1 MVGHTKSDKKKL
13 KICRRT
19 PGFGVILLLIF
30 TRLRQVC
37 KWVSLY
43 CHLNSISR
51 QELGEIIRG
60 GDTETTAL
68 GKRKQ
73 KNPKSPLIILLP
85 VLTSSIP
92 VSVLKLRFSLSCDT
106 HRLGKDCQVCI
117 NGYRAVRTMIIG
129 VHHNQHSGHK
139 QS

>member
-1 MVGHTKSDKKKL
+1 MVEHTKSDKKVFR
-13 KICRRT
+13 ICRRA

-51 QELGEIIRG
+51 QEFREIIRG
-60 GDTETTAL
+60 ADTETTAL

-73 KNPKSPLIILLP
+73 NKKKNPLIILLP

-117 NGYRAVRTMIIG
+117 NGYRSVRTMIIG

>member
-1 MVGHTKSDKKKL
+1 MVGHTKSGKKNF
-13 KICRRT
+13 KICRRA
-19 PGFGVILLLIF
+19 PGFGVMLLLIF

-51 QELGEIIRG
+51 QEFGEIIRG

-68 GKRKQ
+68 GGKQ
-73 KNPKSPLIILLP
+73 NPLIILLP